1 MIWILLSLACK
12 PEVDTPTEKSCED
25 NTINYHTVGQP
36 FLRTYCTSCHSAQ
49 LDGAARFGA
58 PANVNLDT
66 LRDARNFAARIRARS
81 LDSNTMPPTGGIQ
94 PYEKELIA
102 QWLDCGTPGDEVEP
116 LAVETTPD
124 SIDAHNVLAMAIRDH
139 SNPEIIQV
147 TREVNSGGTD
157 DERLGLWSLE
167 WYRITPDE
175 AWFLGYDI
183 YETPS
188 RIGRSVRF
196 DPELPILLREPEWNV
211 SVMATI
217 ETDQGVEVE
226 QQEWYGT
233 AHFLGPDDGHERDGD
248 PLDVV
253 VTREGESWRWH
264 MSSWYAVTAQWVD
277 LPDGSGW
284 ESLQY
289 MGGNATPAPEMFS
302 LHDNAMWAEK
312 MIAWG
317 GE

>member
-1 MIWILLSLACK
+1 MIWLLLAMACK
-12 PEVDTPTEKSCED
+12 KDAETPVEVVCDDSAV
-25 NTINYHTVGQP
+25 NYHTVGQP

-49 LDGAARFGA
+49 LEGAARYGA

-94 PYEKELIA
+94 PYEKEQIA
-102 QWLDCGTPGDEVEP
+102 AWLDCGTPGTEVEP
-116 LAVETTPD
+116 LVVETTED
-124 SIDAHNVLAMAIRDH
+124 SIDAHNVLAMAVRDH
-139 SNPEIIQV
+139 GNPEIIQV

-157 DERLGLWSLE
+157 DERLGLWSVEL
-167 WYRITPDE
+167 YKVSPDE
-175 AWFLGYDI
+175 AWLVGYDI

-196 DPELPILLREPEWNV
+196 EPDLPILLREPEWDV
-211 SVMATI
+211 TVTATI
-217 ETDQGVEVE
+217 ETDEGIQVE
-226 QQEWYGT
+226 QQDWYGT
-233 AHFLGPDDGHERDGD
+233 ARLLGPDDGHERDGD
-248 PLDVV
+248 PLDVI
-253 VTREGESWRWH
+253 VTRDNETWRWH

-289 MGGNATPAPEMFS
+289 MGGNAMPAAEMFS
-302 LHDNAMWAEK
+302 LHDNAMWGEK

-317 GE
+317 SE

>member
-25 NTINYHTVGQP
+25 TTINYHTVGQP

-183 YETPS
+183 YETPG

-196 DPELPILLREPEWNV
+196 EPELPILLREPEWNV

-226 QQEWYGT
+226 QQE
-233 AHFLGPDDGHERDGD
+233 
-248 PLDVV
+248 
-253 VTREGESWRWH
+253 
-264 MSSWYAVTAQWVD
+264 
-277 LPDGSGW
+277 
-284 ESLQY
+284 
-289 MGGNATPAPEMFS
+289 
-302 LHDNAMWAEK
+302 
-312 MIAWG
+312 
-317 GE
+317 